1 LRVLALDTTTA
12 HGAVALVDD
21 GQVEAEVRVRAP
33 TGHSSRVLP
42 AVAHLL
48 DTLGL
53 EPRAV
58 EGYAV
63 MVGPG
68 SFTGLRVG
76 ISTVQ
81 GLALSARRPCVG
93 GMALDVLAA
102 RIAGAADCLVPLM
115 NAGRGEVFWGRY
127 DGEGRLLEGPGAS
140 PLEAALLGLPGQAAF
155 VGDAVAANRDRI
167 LGACPRALFPER
179 SLFLAGTLG
188 RLAELR
194 LLAGEGVTA
203 SQLRPVYLRQAAIRG
218 ASHGGR

>member
-1 LRVLALDTTTA
+1 MRVLALDTTTA
-12 HGAVALVDD
+12 YGAVALVDE
-21 GQVEAEVRVRAP
+21 GRIEGEVRVRAP

-48 DTLGL
+48 AALDL

-81 GLALSARRPCVG
+81 GLALSAGRPCVG
-93 GMALDVLAA
+93 GIALDVLAA
-102 RIAGAADCLVPLM
+102 RIAGAADHLVALM

-127 DGEGRLLEGPGAS
+127 DAEGRLLKGPAAS
-140 PLEAALLGLPGQAAF
+140 PIEAALLDLPEQAAF
-155 VGDAVAANRDRI
+155 VGDAVAAHRDRI
-167 LGACPRALFPER
+167 LGACKRALFPER

-188 RLAELR
+188 RLAEPR
-194 LLAGEGVTA
+194 LLAGEGVAA
-203 SQLRPVYLRQAAIRG
+203 SQLRPVYLRQAAIRV
-218 ASHGGR
+218 SRDGR